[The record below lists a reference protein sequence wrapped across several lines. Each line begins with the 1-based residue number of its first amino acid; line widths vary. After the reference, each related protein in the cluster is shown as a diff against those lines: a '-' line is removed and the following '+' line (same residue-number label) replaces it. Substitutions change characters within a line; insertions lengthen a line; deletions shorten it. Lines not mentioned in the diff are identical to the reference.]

1 MKRSVV
7 HGILLVLALILASCA
22 SPSPQAVPSAPAPTN
37 VPTLLPS
44 PTAGPRLW
52 LSRRGYHAAAYDS
65 HCDRVVIY
73 GGETQ
78 ETDVSAMLTDTWTY
92 DVAANTWEAVSPSQT
107 PPMSEGPM
115 VYDAAAERVILFV
128 GNATGVESQP
138 YGIDSAS
145 QTWAYDCGSNAWT
158 NLNSKGTP
166 SGLLGARMVYDAK
179 ADRVILFSGMNV
191 PIPKYVSWTFS
202 DETWAYDYHTNTWT
216 NLHPKVSPPGQ
227 NYFSMVYD
235 TTTDQVLAWIK
246 PDSDGDNT
254 LWAYDYG
261 QNTWIAH
268 PMDKP
273 EFRYYNSGAYV
284 PTVKKSF
291 FFGGATVDNETALN
305 DFWTYDP
312 AANTWAEVSTSS
324 GPGPRGWTTLSYS
337 DKADKL
343 VLIGGGTDRSH
354 FTSEVW
360 IYDLKQG
367 TWTQAGQ

>member
-1 MKRSVV
+1 MKPRVV
-7 HGILLVLALILASCA
+7 HGILLVLALFLASCA
-22 SPSPQAVPSAPAPTN
+22 SPSPQAASSAPAPTN
-37 VPTLLPS
+37 VPPLS
-44 PTAGPRLW
+44 PTAVPKPW

-73 GGETQ
+73 GGMTQ
-78 ETDVSAMLTDTWTY
+78 QSDLSEGLTDTWTY
-92 DVAANTWEAVSPSQT
+92 DVAANKWEAMSPSPT
-107 PPMSEGPM
+107 PPMSEAPM
-115 VYDAAAERVILFV
+115 AYDEAADRVILFV
-128 GNATGVESQP
+128 GNATGVKGQLF
-138 YGIDSAS
+138 GIDSAS

-191 PIPKYVSWTFS
+191 PVPANGSWSFS
-202 DETWAYDYHTNTWT
+202 DETWAYDYHTNTWS

-227 NYFSMVYD
+227 SYFSMVYD

-246 PDSDGDNT
+246 PDNGGANT
-254 LWAYDYG
+254 LWAYDDA
-261 QNTWIAH
+261 QNTWIAY
-268 PMDKP
+268 PVDKP

-305 DFWTYDP
+305 DFWTYDS
-312 AANTWAEVSTSS
+312 AANTWAEVSASS

-343 VLIGGGTDRSH
+343 VLIGGGTDRSK

-360 IYDLKQG
+360 IYDPQQG
-367 TWTQAGQ
+367 TWTQAGS